1 MQIKFRNLKLC
12 FPIVSER
19 TLPEGIKPILINLSL
34 SKLADYNGVVTSS
47 FQKGRG
53 KSGTFTRRAR
63 NERFNVIVSVEGD
76 VSWGLVGK

>member
-1 MQIKFRNLKLC
+1 MDIKFRNLKVC
-12 FPIVSER
+12 FASLSLHTER

-34 SKLADYNGVVTSS
+34 SKLADYNGAVTSS
-47 FQKGRG
+47 FRKGRE

-76 VSWGLVGK
+76 VS